1 MKSIRTLW
9 SNLHSSSWR
18 SSFARRVGPKRAWSW
33 VGRHRIWPP
42 QAPVGRGR
50 EEGLLTHTVVAPSM
64 DASPSSV
71 QARTS
76 PCQRPGC
83 HQSGSTLAPRHSR
96 RHPRHRISA
105 PVAAAGDD
113 TVAPTSA
120 VVAVSVTVVARG
132 RSGEARGGG
141 GRGGEVVVW
150 REAGIE
156 NESGKIENEEAE
168 KTIRTATARNG
179 IEPVGSAP
187 LLT

>member
-1 MKSIRTLW
+1 M
-9 SNLHSSSWR
+9 
-18 SSFARRVGPKRAWSW
+18 
-33 VGRHRIWPP
+33 
-42 QAPVGRGR
+42 
-50 EEGLLTHTVVAPSM
+50 
-64 DASPSSV
+64 
-71 QARTS
+71 
-76 PCQRPGC
+76 
-83 HQSGSTLAPRHSR
+83 
-96 RHPRHRISA
+96 
-105 PVAAAGDD
+105 
-113 TVAPTSA
+113 
-120 VVAVSVTVVARG
+120 SVTVAARG